1 MLLSVIIPA
10 YNVERYVQACLDSV
24 FALPLSES
32 EMEVLVI
39 DDGSTDNTP
48 QILAKN
54 ALHHNNLRVMRQP
67 NQGQS
72 VARNWGIEEAQG
84 EYIFFVDSDDAL
96 TTPCPLPWAEMKMGK
111 YDMIG
116 LETLYEDSQGRRRYC
131 RQTFPY
137 DQEFLACAEYLKTHN
152 VLGLVYGYVFRTQ
165 FVKTNPDLRF
175 TPGIYHQDEEFV
187 VKAFCL
193 GQGFVY
199 KQGYTYI
206 YYKREG
212 SSIHTDTQERKER
225 LMRDMMIVVSR
236 LKCWQPEGVS
246 AQTLAEVMNY
256 KLSWLS
262 VDVLRLLIRERHDW
276 EFTAGVLG
284 QLSFHQLYPLPFC
297 AELKYLFFKL
307 ATCRPSL
314 VKWWQKHPA
323 RWI

>member
-48 QILAKN
+48 QILAEN
-54 ALHHNNLRVMRQP
+54 ALRHSNLRVMRQP

-84 EYIFFVDSDDAL
+84 EYILFVDADDEL
-96 TTPCPLPWAEMKMGK
+96 TEPCPLPWVEMKSGK

-116 LETLYEDSQGRRRYC
+116 LETLFEDTQGRRRYC
-131 RQTFPY
+131 RQIFPY
-137 DQEFLACAEYLKTHN
+137 DQEFPTCADYLKAHN

-165 FVKTNPDLRF
+165 FIKTHSDLRF

-193 GQGFVY
+193 GKGFVY
-199 KQGYTYI
+199 KQGYTYV

-212 SSIHTDTQERKER
+212 SSIHTDTRERKET
-225 LMRDMMIVVSR
+225 LMNHMMIVLHQ
-236 LKCWQPEGVS
+236 LKDFAKEKGFPDTIQCKMGWM
-246 AQTLAEVMNY
+246 TL
-256 KLSWLS
+256 
-262 VDVLRLLIRERHDW
+262 DVFRLLVRQRHTLL
-276 EFTAGVLG
+276 FSMGIFRKLVSLG
-284 QLSFHQLYPLPFC
+284 MIPDFVRSVPYFISYH
-297 AELKYLFFKL
+297 
-307 ATCRPSL
+307 
-314 VKWWQKHPA
+314 HD
-323 RWI
+323 

>member
-1 MLLSVIIPA
+1 MLLSIIIPA

-39 DDGSTDNTP
+39 DDGSTDSTP

-54 ALHHNNLRVMRQP
+54 ALRHNNLRVMRQP

-96 TTPCPLPWAEMKMGK
+96 TTPCPLPIETMKMGK

-116 LETLYEDSQGRRRYC
+116 METLFEDSDGTRRRYC
-131 RQTFPY
+131 HQRFPIDHDY
-137 DQEFLACAEYLKTHN
+137 TTCCDYLKTHN
-152 VLGLVYGYVFRTQ
+152 VLGIVYGYLFRAS
-165 FVKTNPDLRF
+165 FVKQHAELRF
-175 TPGIYHQDEEFV
+175 TPGIYHQDEEFI

-212 SSIHTDTQERKER
+212 SSIHTDTQERKEK
-225 LMRDMMIVVSR
+225 LMTHTMIVLRR
-236 LKCWQPEGVS
+236 LLAFAEAQPGRKE
-246 AQTLAEVMNY
+246 
-256 KLSWLS
+256 
-262 VDVLRLLIRERHDW
+262 VLRCKLGWLTFDTLRKLIAQRYSLRFSKYVLRELWQMSLFSALLRTIPQIITYHR
-276 EFTAGVLG
+276 G
-284 QLSFHQLYPLPFC
+284 
-297 AELKYLFFKL
+297 
-307 ATCRPSL
+307 
-314 VKWWQKHPA
+314 
-323 RWI
+323 